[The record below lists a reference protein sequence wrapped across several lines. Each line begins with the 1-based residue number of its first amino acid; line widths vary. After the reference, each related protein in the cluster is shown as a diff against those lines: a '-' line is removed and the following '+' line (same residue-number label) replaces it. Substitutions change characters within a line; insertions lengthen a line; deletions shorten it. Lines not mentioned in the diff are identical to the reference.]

1 MSSQNCPFCQC
12 NTSTLPDFDCGIH
25 VWGQGGTLRPST
37 VPNIDSGSTLVC
49 FVRRK
54 CLTGCRGHNER
65 SRPGARHV
73 YPFLNVIPADS
84 CFRFLV
90 CCVHLGNGIGNNK
103 LSSATP
109 TGTQHELPT
118 PPPPPPQQSTIHKAG
133 FVLRSLAAVL
143 VKRSDD

>member
-118 PPPPPPQQSTIHKAG
+118 PPPPTVYDPQGRVCTAIAG
-133 FVLRSLAAVL
+133 GRSSKEV
-143 VKRSDD
+143 